1 MSERRGISSIGLLVS
16 AMLGRCKRTAAG
28 YWRWVSRIVCP
39 RVGGHGSDPVE
50 TMRPVNVGQLPG
62 IGFSG
67 EDIALKELIRML
79 TIGERIRI
87 LCDDGVLVAEK
98 ISQTQF
104 KLIDSQRMS
113 KFVH

>member
-1 MSERRGISSIGLLVS
+1 MGLLLS
-16 AMLGRCKRTAAG
+16 AMLDRWKRTAARH
-28 YWRWVSRIVCP
+28 WRCVSRIVRP
-39 RVGGHGSDPVE
+39 TVGGYGSDPFESV
-50 TMRPVNVGQLPG
+50 RPVNVGQPPR
-62 IGFSG
+62 IGLCG
-67 EDIALKELIRML
+67 EDIELKELIRML
-79 TIGERIRI
+79 NIGDRIRI